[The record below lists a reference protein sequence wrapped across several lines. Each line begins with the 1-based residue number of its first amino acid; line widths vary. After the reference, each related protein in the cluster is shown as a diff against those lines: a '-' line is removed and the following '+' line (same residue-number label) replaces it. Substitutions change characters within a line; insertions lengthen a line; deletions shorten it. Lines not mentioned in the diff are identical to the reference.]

1 MVTATVPSRA
11 SRVSAAGR
19 YDRVFYTAI
28 ASALMMVVLA
38 GFSSTYY
45 GPLASGRQAQTVSG
59 GPITPLV
66 HAHGLLFTAWMALF
80 VVQAVLIA
88 RRRVPA
94 HRTLGTAGALLAV
107 AMVLVGGAIAVRTAA
122 RGGAPPGI
130 DPRAFLAVPLFDLV
144 LFSGFVSTALYFR
157 RNKEA
162 HKRLMLLASVSIV
175 AAAFARIA
183 GIAMNPFVFFGLAGL
198 FIVAGVVYDT
208 ASRGRVHPAYVW
220 GGAVFVISVPLRL
233 ALSGTGAWLAVADWL
248 IR

>member
-1 MVTATVPSRA
+1 MLTATAPSQA

-19 YDRVFYTAI
+19 YDRVFYSAI
-28 ASALMMVVLA
+28 AIALITVVFA

-45 GPLASGRQAQTVSG
+45 APMALGRQARTVSG

-66 HAHGLLFTAWMALF
+66 HAHGLLFTGWMALF

-88 RRRVPA
+88 RKRLPV

-107 AMVLVGGAIAVRTAA
+107 AMVFVGTAIAVRTAQ

-130 DPRAFLAVPLFDLV
+130 DPRSFLAVPLFDLV
-144 LFSGFVSTALYFR
+144 LFSGFVTAALFFR

-175 AAAFARIA
+175 AAAFARIG
-183 GIAMNPFVFFGLAGL
+183 GITLNPFVFFGLAGL
-198 FIVAGVVYDT
+198 FIVAGVVYD
-208 ASRGRVHPAYVW
+208 ASSRGRVHPAYIW
-220 GGAVFVISVPLRL
+220 GGAVFAISVPLRL
-233 ALSGTGAWLAVADWL
+233 ALSATGAWLAVADWL